1 MNDPTA
7 PTTSQTNPSRLSRSA
22 RPPATAAAMEWG
34 ARADRP
40 IIMNRILAHV
50 FCARIALAVA
60 GACAF
65 SANAAGQA
73 APTAPAPATARLADE
88 TIQLNVFEVSA
99 DRDDSYGALNSNS
112 ITRFNTELAK
122 LPISA
127 DIYNEAFMRD
137 INATSV
143 EQMIAEYTAGAGFAS
158 NDAAASTEEGSA
170 PGDRQANASV
180 RLRGL
185 TAPAM
190 LRDAFMSLQTYSNT
204 GSTATGVTNN
214 FDLERTEVIM
224 GPQSLLYGGGGAGG
238 VINLVSK
245 QARFN
250 KRLGG
255 NFRFRNDNFGSKIFT
270 LDLGWG
276 NRTLAVRGAFINQLQ
291 KTRRIN
297 IGNDLDGQYLQI
309 AWRPFDNTVVR
320 LSGTQTWNW
329 RTYATNLTVFAT
341 NAAADARHQQKLR
354 YLLATNQINAP
365 TSGPSRGPIAGGN
378 VHWGNVDSW
387 FGDTRGERTIDT
399 LGMLTVETTW
409 TRGVTTQFAIGYK
422 DFYNQLFTESSS
434 SLIAPGST
442 TGGGNN
448 TLGVWAVGATG
459 TGIQR
464 NIQPG
469 KAFPARASVAFD
481 HGVFRTRARAQT
493 IIGADY
499 LRMRNAF
506 INYNYFA
513 ADASGSP
520 TLIGPPTSAN
530 NGRTNMPAIIWPMT
544 QLSEHPFPG
553 FAPGIPLLTYQGRN
567 YVLMQSNPANVFP
580 RTADNPHGVTPG
592 GSNYN
597 VDNAR
602 NKGVFGV
609 TDIAWMGGRL
619 HTLAGFRFA
628 HNYVRRESQGTAI
641 TATNL
646 ESGAVKLN
654 DDKFLSYNVGA
665 NYALRD
671 WLRPYFSISDSY
683 SQPAGANN
691 DPMGET
697 LQAAHS
703 VGGEVGLKVQNASG
717 TVSGS
722 LALYHANAKNEAMT
736 VTSTL
741 SFYINPSGLNG
752 RFGGAPSVWM
762 NVDRKTSGVMATV
775 TANPTR
781 NWRVRASAGTYTAEI
796 ANSRSYPQVY
806 NDQFHANAQ
815 GQVTYRNG
823 QVVYVLPAFSANNLT
838 VAQGTANAI
847 PLTIAMLSTP
857 GSPYYTSPQ
866 PISGMI
872 TVNSNGGRV
881 LAANNAL
888 TQQNGSILTGA
899 TGLPISQIQIN
910 PGFTPPAEIPVT
922 QAGEKSTNGASLS
935 ANFTTMYTFS
945 EGMLRG
951 LRVGGSGFFSWDNR
965 GYYFYPNGVALTG
978 GREVFKFPTQV
989 RFDAI
994 VGYDFRLRGR
1004 YSLGVQLNVRNVA
1017 NHYKVIILPNPVAG
1031 WAGPNG
1037 ATFYGEPRSWELSTT
1052 IGF

>member
-1 MNDPTA
+1 MKTA
-7 PTTSQTNPSRLSRSA
+7 PTS
-22 RPPATAAAMEWG
+22 
-34 ARADRP
+34 
-40 IIMNRILAHV
+40 
-50 FCARIALAVA
+50 ALAVA
-60 GACAF
+60 VLFTALTSAAF
-65 SANAAGQA
+65 AQATPASRAN
-73 APTAPAPATARLADE
+73 PARLTDPAMLAKYDANRNGRLDPEEVAAMDAAERSGGRPGDE
-88 TIQLNVFEVSA
+88 TVQLNVFEVSA

-143 EQMIAEYTAGAGFAS
+143 EQMISEYTAGAGFAS
-158 NDAAASTEEGSA
+158 NDAASSAEEGMA
-170 PGDRQANASV
+170 PGDRQANASI

-190 LRDAFMSLQTYSNT
+190 LRDAFMTLQTYSNT
-204 GSTATGVTNN
+204 GSTATGVTNS

-238 VINLVSK
+238 VVNLVSK

-250 KRLGG
+250 KRFGG
-255 NFRFRNDNFGSKIFT
+255 NLRFRNDNFGSKIFT
-270 LDLGWG
+270 LDVGWG
-276 NRTLAVRGAFINQLQ
+276 NRNLAVRGAFINQLQ

-320 LSGTQTWNW
+320 LSGTQTWNF
-329 RTYATNLTVFAT
+329 RTYATNLTVNAT
-341 NAAADARHQQKLR
+341 NVATDARHNQKLR
-354 YLLATNQINAP
+354 YLLATNQIEAP
-365 TSGPSRGPIAGGN
+365 ASGASRGPIAGGN
-378 VHWGNVDSW
+378 LHWGNVDSW
-387 FGDTRGERTIDT
+387 FGDSRAERTIDT

-409 TRGVTTQFAIGYK
+409 TRGVTTQLAIGYK
-422 DFYNQLFTESSS
+422 DFYNQLFTESTSA
-434 SLIAPGST
+434 LLAPGAA
-442 TGGGNN
+442 NN
-448 TLGVWAVGATG
+448 ATGVWAVGATG
-459 TGIQR
+459 TGLQR

-469 KAFPARASVAFD
+469 TAFPARASVAFD
-481 HGVFRTRARAQT
+481 HGILRTRARAQT

-513 ADASGSP
+513 ADDNFNPIVVG
-520 TLIGPPTSAN
+520 GPTSPN
-530 NGRTNMPAIIWPMT
+530 NGRTNMPAVVWPMT
-544 QLSEHPFPG
+544 TLSEHPIPG
-553 FAPGIPLLTYQGRN
+553 WSPGLQNFTMGGRN

-580 RTADNPHGVTPG
+580 RTPDNPHGVTPG

-597 VDNAR
+597 IDNAR

-619 HTLAGFRFA
+619 HTLAGFRYA
-628 HNYVRRESQGTAI
+628 HNYVIRESQGTAI
-641 TATNL
+641 TATNP
-646 ESGAVKLN
+646 ESGAIKLN

-691 DPMGET
+691 DPLGET

-703 VGGEVGLKVQNASG
+703 VGGELGVKVQNASG

-741 SFYINPSGLNG
+741 SGYINPSGLNG

-762 NVDRKTSGVMATV
+762 NVDRKTSGLQATF

-781 NWRVRASAGTYTAEI
+781 NLRVRASAGTYTAEI
-796 ANSRSYPQVY
+796 ANTKSYPQVY

-823 QVVYVLPAFSANNLT
+823 QVVFVPPAFSATNLT
-838 VAQGTANAI
+838 VPQGTAGAI
-847 PLTIAMLSTP
+847 PLTIAMLSTSS
-857 GSPYYTSPQ
+857 SPYFTSPQ
-866 PISGMI
+866 VVTGQI
-872 TVNSNGGRV
+872 TQNSNGGRV
-881 LAANNAL
+881 LLANNAL
-888 TQQNGSILTGA
+888 TQQNGPIITGA

-922 QAGEKSTNGASLS
+922 QAGERSTNGASIS
-935 ANFTTMYTFS
+935 ANFTAMYSFS

-951 LRVGGSGFFSWDNR
+951 LRMGGSGFFAWDNR
-965 GYYFYPNGVALTG
+965 GYYFYPNGVNLSG
-978 GREVFKFPTQV
+978 EREVFKFPTRIQ
-989 RFDAI
+989 FDAI

-1004 YSLGVQLNVRNVA
+1004 YSLGVQLNVRNVT
-1017 NHYKVIILPNPVAG
+1017 NHYKVMILPHPVNG

-1052 IGF
+1052 LGF

>member
-1 MNDPTA
+1 MKTTPFPMIAALLAASSPFIAIAQTA
-7 PTTSQTNPSRLSRSA
+7 PAATDPALLAKYDVNRNGRLD
-22 RPPATAAAMEWG
+22 PGEVAAMEA
-34 ARADRP
+34 ARR
-40 IIMNRILAHV
+40 
-50 FCARIALAVA
+50 
-60 GACAF
+60 GE
-65 SANAAGQA
+65 
-73 APTAPAPATARLADE
+73 E

-99 DRDDSYGALNSNS
+99 DKDDSYGALNSNS

-143 EQMIAEYTAGAGFAS
+143 EQMISEYTAGAGFAS
-158 NDAAASTEEGSA
+158 NDAAASSEEGMS

-190 LRDAFMSLQTYSNT
+190 LRDAFMSLQTYSNS

-224 GPQSLLYGGGGAGG
+224 GPQSLLYGSGGGGG

-255 NFRFRNDNFGSKIFT
+255 NFRFRSDDFGSKIAT
-270 LDLGWG
+270 LDIGWG
-276 NRTLAVRGAFINQLQ
+276 NRTFAIRGAFINQLQ
-291 KTRRIN
+291 KTRRVN
-297 IGNDLDGQYLQI
+297 IGNDLDGQYLQL
-309 AWRPFDNTVVR
+309 AWRPFDNTVIR
-320 LSGTQTWNW
+320 LSGTQTWNF
-329 RTYATNLTVFAT
+329 RTYATNLTVNAT
-341 NAAADARHQQKLR
+341 NATSDARHNQKLR

-378 VHWGNVDSW
+378 INWGNVDSW

-399 LGMLTVETTW
+399 LGMLTVETKW
-409 TRGVTTQFAIGYK
+409 SRNVTTQFAIGYK
-422 DFYNQLFTESSS
+422 DFYNQLFTESTAA
-434 SLIAPGST
+434 LLAPGAA
-442 TGGGNN
+442 NN
-448 TLGVWAVGATG
+448 ATGVWAVGATG

-469 KAFPARASVAFD
+469 RSFPARFSIALEND
-481 HGVFRTRARAQT
+481 LLRKRAHAQT
-493 IIGADY
+493 IVGVDY

-513 ADASGSP
+513 ADANFNP
-520 TLIGPPTSAN
+520 VLNGPVTSAN
-530 NGRTNMPAIIWPMT
+530 NGRTNMPAIVWPMT
-544 QLSEHPFPG
+544 TLSEHPFPG
-553 FAPGIPLLTYQGRN
+553 WSPGLQRLTYQGRN
-567 YVLMQSNPANVFP
+567 YVMLQSNPANVFP
-580 RTADNPHGVTPG
+580 RTEDNPHGVTPG

-597 VDNAR
+597 IDNAR

-609 TDIAWMGGRL
+609 TDVAWMKGRL
-619 HTLAGFRFA
+619 HTLAGFRYQHA
-628 HNYVRRESQGTAI
+628 YVRRESQGTAI

-646 ESGAVKLN
+646 QSGAIKLN

-665 NYALRD
+665 NYALRE
-671 WLRPYFSISDSY
+671 WLRPYFSVSDSY

-691 DPMGET
+691 DPLGET

-703 VGGEVGLKVQNASG
+703 VGGEVGVKVQNSTG
-717 TVSGS
+717 TISGS

-741 SFYINPSGLNG
+741 SGYINPSGLNG

-762 NVDRKTSGVMATV
+762 NVDRKASGVQATV

-781 NWRVRASAGTYTAEI
+781 NWRVRVSANAVEAEI
-796 ANSRSYPQVY
+796 ANTKSYQQVY
-806 NDQFHANAQ
+806 NDQFHANSQ

-823 QVVYVLPAFSANNLT
+823 QVVFVPAAFSANNLT
-838 VAQGTANAI
+838 VAQGTAGAT

-857 GSPYYTSPQ
+857 GNPYYTTPQ
-866 PISGMI
+866 PITGQI
-872 TVNSNGGRV
+872 TANSNGGRV

-888 TQQNGSILTGA
+888 TQQNGPILTGA

-910 PGFTPPAEIPVT
+910 PGFTPPPEIPVT
-922 QAGEKSTNGASLS
+922 KAGEGTTNYPTLS
-935 ANFTTMYTFS
+935 ANFTTMYSFS

-951 LRVGGSGFFSWDNR
+951 FRVGGSAFFSWKNR
-965 GYYFYPNGVALTG
+965 GYYYYPNGVNVAGARQL
-978 GREVFKFPTQV
+978 FSWPTQA

-994 VGYDFRLRGR
+994 FGYDWRIRGR
-1004 YSLGVQLNVRNVA
+1004 YSIGVQVNVRNIT
-1017 NHYKVIILPNPVAG
+1017 NHYKVIILPNAVTG

-1037 ATFYGEPRSWELSTT
+1037 ATFYGEPRAWEFSTT
-1052 IGF
+1052 LGF